1 MKRIDLTWQRFGRL
15 TVVRYDHTTEKGNA
29 CWRCRCDCG
38 NETIVRRQNLQ
49 SGLTQSCGCLKKE
62 LMQEKARKAR
72 EARAEKKRPDLVGR
86 VFGMLTVISP
96 VKTASW
102 LCRCECGK
110 EVVYQTAALLRGT
123 RKSCGCGPKG
133 SKRIDLDGHRFGKLV
148 VLRRNENA
156 TMALNH
162 PVFDCRCDCGREITA
177 YGHDLRKGRKTSC
190 GCDKKTPKSDFADFA
205 RRHGCSVC
213 ADRKDCD
220 MIFCKYEKELI
231 T

>member
-1 MKRIDLTWQRFGRL
+1 MKRIDLTGQRFGRL
-15 TVVRYDHTTEKGNA
+15 TVIEYEKTDHNRDA
-29 CWRCRCDCG
+29 RWLCRCDCG
-38 NETIVRRQNLQ
+38 KRLTVLGKNLL
-49 SGLTQSCGCLKKE
+49 SGATRSCGCLRKERGPKKAE
-62 LMQEKARKAR
+62 VMREVRKEKTRH
-72 EARAEKKRPDLVGR
+72 DLTGK
-86 VFGMLTVISP
+86 VFGMLTVLGP
-96 VKTASW
+96 ARMASW
-102 LCRCECGK
+102 RCLCECGK
-110 EVVYQTAALLRGT
+110 EVVYQTAELLRGT

-133 SKRIDLDGHRFGKLV
+133 SKRIDLDGQRFGKLV

-177 YGHDLRKGRKTSC
+177 YGHDLRKGKKTSC

-220 MIFCKYEKELI
+220 MSFCKYEKELI
-231 T
+231 K

>member
-1 MKRIDLTWQRFGRL
+1 MKRIDLTGQRFGRL
-15 TVVRYDHTTEKGNA
+15 TVIRYDHTTENGNA

-72 EARAEKKRPDLVGR
+72 EARAEKKRPDLVGK

-96 VKTASW
+96 AKTASW

-110 EVVYQTAALLRGT
+110 EVVYQTAELLRGT

-133 SKRIDLDGHRFGKLV
+133 SKRIDLDGKRFGKLV

-190 GCDKKTPKSDFADFA
+190 GCGKKTPKNNFADFS

-220 MIFCKYEKELI
+220 MTFCKYEKELI
-231 T
+231 K